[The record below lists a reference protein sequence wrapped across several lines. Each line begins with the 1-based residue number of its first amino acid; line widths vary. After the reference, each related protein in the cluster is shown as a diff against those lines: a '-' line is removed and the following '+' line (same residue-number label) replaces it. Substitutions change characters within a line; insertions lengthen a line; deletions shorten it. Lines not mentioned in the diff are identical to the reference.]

1 MSVNQ
6 AVLDPYYAKYLKY
19 KTKYLELQEI
29 MGGAFEKGVDFLITV
44 GDGKEY
50 YVNNDDANDVRLPG
64 WKLCNNSNKVIGNI
78 FVSTDLE
85 KQKEALVKLS
95 KCQKKG
101 TEMEA
106 FISSFIT
113 NISKINLVE
122 NEILINDKTKSVLL
136 HLILKTEQPLAIQKF
151 KDGKVQLP
159 KQLVKNTSE
168 GIDDSKYKLHKPLL
182 PLIKTKLE

>member
-29 MGGAFEKGVDFLITV
+29 IGGAFEKGIDFLITV

-64 WKLCNNSNKVIGNI
+64 WKLCSNSNKVIGEV
-78 FVSTDLE
+78 FLSTDLE
-85 KQKEALVKLS
+85 IQKKALVKLS

-101 TEMEA
+101 KEMEA
-106 FISSFIT
+106 FIASFIT

-122 NEILINDKTKSVLL
+122 NEILINETTKSVLI
-136 HLILKTEQPLAIQKF
+136 HLILKTEQPLAIQKYIN
-151 KDGKVQLP
+151 KEIKP
-159 KQLVKNTSE
+159 IPLVKNTSD

-182 PLIKTKLE
+182 PLIKKKLE